1 MTIYEKILAVMQAV
15 EYLQK
20 DKMVETGNGRGY
32 KAITDEKV
40 LSAIRPAMIAVGL
53 IMLPIKMEQQRT
65 DETVQAYDAK
75 GRPVEK
81 INRITTVN
89 ATYRIINTENPAEF
103 VDIVSAGTGV
113 DTQDKGV
120 GKAMT
125 YAKKYAILNSFL
137 IPSGEDTDQISSDL
151 YTDALIGKPAD
162 TQTGFATDKAQQSTP
177 PEPVE
182 PPASDLPKSDR
193 KINIAMAC
201 ELAKKGGFDNLINEK
216 GYNGKPWDEL
226 SDEQVVKVKLW
237 AVQKGKKQ

>member
-1 MTIYEKILAVMQAV
+1 MTIYEKILAVMQTV

-20 DKMVETGNGRGY
+20 DKMVETGNGRSY

-40 LSAIRPAMIAVGL
+40 LSAIRPAMITVGL

-65 DETVQAYDAK
+65 DETVQAYDEK
-75 GRPVEK
+75 GRPIEK
-81 INRITTVN
+81 INRVTSVN

-162 TQTGFATDKAQQSTP
+162 TQIGFTPDKAQQPTP
-177 PEPVE
+177 TGPVE
-182 PPASDLPKSDR
+182 PPASDIPKSDR
-193 KINIAMAC
+193 KINISACVEMA
-201 ELAKKGGFDNLINEK
+201 KGTRYEK
-216 GYNGKPWDEL
+216 DCNADGYRGKPWDEY
-226 SDEQVVKVKLW
+226 SDEQIVKVKLFF
-237 AVQKGKKQ
+237 VNIGKAK

>member
-1 MTIYEKILAVMQAV
+1 MTIYEKILAVMQTV

-20 DKMVETGNGRGY
+20 DKQVDTGNGRGY
-32 KAITDEKV
+32 KALTDEKV

-53 IMLPIKMEQQRT
+53 IMLPIKMEQERT

-81 INRITTVN
+81 INRVTSVN

-103 VDIVSAGTGV
+103 VDIVSSGTGV

-137 IPSGEDTDQISSDL
+137 IPSGEDADQISSDL

-162 TQTGFATDKAQQSTP
+162 TQIGFETEK
-177 PEPVE
+177 PVA
-182 PPASDLPKSDR
+182 PPASDVPKSDR
-193 KINIAMAC
+193 KINISSCVEMA
-201 ELAKKGGFDNLINEK
+201 KGTRYEQDCNAD
-216 GYNGKPWDEL
+216 GYRGKPWDEY
-226 SDEQVVKVKLW
+226 SDEQIVKVKLFF
-237 AVQKGKKQ
+237 VNIGKAK